1 MLTKYKD
8 VRPKKGVNK
17 PFEKCFHICG
27 VFRIFSRE
35 STPHFDI
42 FSSVVFSGKIILKH
56 VENEKDSRGSGGML
70 PRKIFENLHI
80 VVAILV
86 LV

>member
-1 MLTKYKD
+1 MFIY
-8 VRPKKGVNK
+8 PQ
-17 PFEKCFHICG
+17 
-27 VFRIFSRE
+27 RIQNFFQGGD
-35 STPHFDI
+35 TNFDI
-42 FSSVVFSGKIILKH
+42 FSSLFFSGKIILKLT
-56 VENEKDSRGSGGML
+56 ENKKGSRGSESKL